1 MPTPLV
7 SIVLPARDAAA
18 TVDRAVASLAA
29 QTFDDF
35 ELLAIDDGSRDD
47 TAAALEA
54 WARRDARVRVLRTGG
69 VGLVGALQLGLAEAK
84 GPLLARMDADDESLP
99 GRLEASVAALERE
112 PELAGVG
119 TGVDIVRQDRPP
131 SPNLQAYGRWLSS
144 LVTPALLA
152 RERFVESPLCHPS
165 VTLRTGVLRAVGG
178 WRDEPV
184 PEDWELWLRL
194 LEAGHALTCLPATLH
209 RWVDHDRRLT
219 RTDARYALAR
229 HLDLKAAYL
238 SRALAGRP
246 LAIFGVTDTGRG
258 LGRRLA
264 ARGLAVRRYV
274 ELAPRKVGQRVD
286 GVPVVHLEQAPLDD
300 AHGLLCVAA
309 KGAREEL
316 RTWLGARGLVE
327 GRDFTACA

>member
-1 MPTPLV
+1 MRTPLV
-7 SIVLPARDAAA
+7 SVVLPARDAAA
-18 TVDRAVASLAA
+18 TVDRAVASVVA
-29 QTFDDF
+29 QTFTDF
-35 ELLAIDDGSRDD
+35 ELLAIDDGSRDE
-47 TAAALEA
+47 TAAVLQG

-69 VGLVGALQLGLAEAK
+69 LGLVGALQLGLAEVR

-99 GRLEASVAALERE
+99 ARLAASVAALERE

-119 TGVDIVRQDRPP
+119 TGVDIVRFDRPP

-144 LVTPALLA
+144 LTTPALLA

-165 VTLRTGVLRAVGG
+165 VTLRTAVLRAVGG

-194 LEAGHALTCLPATLH
+194 VEARHALRCLPETLH
-209 RWVDHDRRLT
+209 RWTDHDRRLT
-219 RTDARYALAR
+219 RTDARYSLAR
-229 HLDLKAAYL
+229 HLDLKADYL
-238 SRALAGRP
+238 ARTLAGRP

-264 ARGLAVRRYV
+264 ARGLEVRRYV

-300 AHGLLCVAA
+300 AHALLCVAA
-309 KGAREEL
+309 KGVREDL
-316 RTWLGARGLVE
+316 RGWLGARGRAE
-327 GRDFTACA
+327 PRDFTACA